1 VNQPVDKQTGELK
14 DTTRIE
20 GCVPTLRELSDKGAK
35 VVVLA
40 HQGGDLEYKNFY
52 TTQPHSKVLSK
63 LLDRNVEY
71 IDDVCGPYARERIKA
86 MQPGDILMLDNVR
99 I

>member
-1 VNQPVDKQTGELK
+1 MKYGIKTLDDFDVQGKTVLCRVDVNQPVDKQTGELK

-52 TTQPHSKVLSK
+52 TTQPAPS
-63 LLDRNVEY
+63 LL
-71 IDDVCGPYARERIKA
+71 
-86 MQPGDILMLDNVR
+86 L
-99 I
+99 